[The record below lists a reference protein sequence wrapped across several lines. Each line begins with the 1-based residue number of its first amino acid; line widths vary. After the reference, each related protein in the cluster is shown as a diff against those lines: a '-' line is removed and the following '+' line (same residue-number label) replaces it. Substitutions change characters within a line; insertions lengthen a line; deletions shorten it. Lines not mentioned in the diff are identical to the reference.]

1 MIKDSDVVITEI
13 VSLGKENI
21 STLATCF
28 AKHSEKVCKKYF
40 VLQFSER
47 EAARISWS
55 CYDLYKPDADIR
67 KAVKFRDSARSKVPV
82 PSTETIKSYLGKII
96 NKVKLLTNIT
106 IEDNGLTRELE
117 RLALHED
124 GWYFSEI
131 FFMIVMHMGNAYETY
146 ITEILKLTLEVNV
159 MKK

>member
-40 VLQFSER
+40 VLQLSER
-47 EAARISWS
+47 EAARITWS

-117 RLALHED
+117 RL
-124 GWYFSEI
+124 
-131 FFMIVMHMGNAYETY
+131 
-146 ITEILKLTLEVNV
+146 
-159 MKK
+159 